1 MSTRIIR
8 LITSP
13 FSILDPAGRL
23 AVFAGSE
30 AADGPLLAVA
40 QDPVFVVR
48 RERVVAGAAVD
59 HVSLPDA
66 PTVEV
71 PADDV
76 VVAVAP
82 VEVVLALAADDPVV
96 APESTHEV
104 MAAVGLDGVGPRS
117 AFQGVGAVSTLNQRR
132 EGRPSR
138 ERYHQCCHH
147 EHSQQSLHLL
157 SPFGPAHAG
166 NTRSLLSLTRRYK
179 CFPPGNDLPT
189 REYHALRCGPV
200 SRK

>member
-13 FSILDPAGRL
+13 FSIRDPAGRL

-59 HVSLPDA
+59 DVSLPDA

-82 VEVVLALAADDPVV
+82 VEVVLALAAEDRVPVAV
-96 APESTHEV
+96 AVE
-104 MAAVGLDGVGPRS
+104 L
-117 AFQGVGAVSTLNQRR
+117 VGAVA
-132 EGRPSR
+132 PVDPVAAR
-138 ERYHQCCHH
+138 ERPHVVVATVGDRK
-147 EHSQQSLHLL
+147 S
-157 SPFGPAHAG
+157 
-166 NTRSLLSLTRRYK
+166 TRLNSS
-179 CFPPGNDLPT
+179 
-189 REYHALRCGPV
+189 
-200 SRK
+200 